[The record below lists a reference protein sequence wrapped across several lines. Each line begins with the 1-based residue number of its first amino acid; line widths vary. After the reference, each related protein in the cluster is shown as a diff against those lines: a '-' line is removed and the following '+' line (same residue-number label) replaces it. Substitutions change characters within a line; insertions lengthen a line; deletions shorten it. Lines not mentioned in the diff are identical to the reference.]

1 MLPLWF
7 AFACVNF
14 VLMFRFPGAETVPF
28 HFIWL
33 SLALVYGLAPWRPR
47 TMVVALAVVGV
58 ATFAALVHHA
68 HAGYIA
74 YEEVTEVPLM
84 SAIFLAMVWHVRRRQ
99 VALQEVQRLA
109 AIERGRAAA
118 RDMFVRL
125 ASHEMRTPLTV
136 VRGYAELIRSAQRDP
151 QTVEDAAI
159 VLDELDKLD
168 RTTRR
173 LVTLIGMDT
182 TATNVETDLDQL
194 LERTARRWELAAT
207 RAWRVEAGA
216 GSLAVDPERLEV
228 AVDCLLE
235 NAVKYSDDG
244 DAITLRG
251 RRRDGTVE
259 IEVADEGRGIRRTRS
274 TRSSASA
281 SAAPTPATAAAPAWV
296 SRWCSGSS
304 ASAAAPSRC
313 TAPWARARCSAS
325 SCRCSRRIRCRFRCP
340 GPTRRSPGRGP
351 DRPRPRSP
359 DQESR
364 GRLPTQRPGG
374 RRHRE
379 GDGAPGG
386 RRRGAD
392 GERAATGNRQR
403 AGREHGRG
411 PVRQPA
417 DRECD
422 RTGEA
427 VDRRHRHRVRGGV
440 RPGDRPRRRAHG
452 QRRCRAPAP
461 RRVTAAAWLRPPP
474 VPVTVTG

>member
-1 MLPLWF
+1 MSDTASPPADPYEASRRLIAVWF

-47 TMVVALAVVGV
+47 TMVAALAVVGV

-99 VALQEVQRLA
+99 VALREVQRLA

-182 TATNVETDLDQL
+182 TATNIETDLDQL

-207 RAWRVEAGA
+207 RAWRVEAAA

-235 NAVKYSDDG
+235 NAVKYSDEG

-259 IEVADEGRGIRRTRS
+259 IEVADEGRGIPPDEVDAVLGVGVRGSNAGDRGGTGLGLAVVQRVVRERGGSVSVHSTLGKGTVFGLEFPVQPPDPVPVPVSRS
-274 TRSSASA
+274 DEAFARAGSRPTAAGVTGPRESRSPAGSAS
-281 SAAPTPATAAAPAWV
+281 
-296 SRWCSGSS
+296 
-304 ASAAAPSRC
+304 
-313 TAPWARARCSAS
+313 
-325 SCRCSRRIRCRFRCP
+325 
-340 GPTRRSPGRGP
+340 RRSP
-351 DRPRPRSP
+351 SP
-359 DQESR
+359 
-364 GRLPTQRPGG
+364 
-374 RRHRE
+374 
-379 GDGAPGG
+379 
-386 RRRGAD
+386 
-392 GERAATGNRQR
+392 
-403 AGREHGRG
+403 
-411 PVRQPA
+411 
-417 DRECD
+417 
-422 RTGEA
+422 
-427 VDRRHRHRVRGGV
+427 
-440 RPGDRPRRRAHG
+440 
-452 QRRCRAPAP
+452 
-461 RRVTAAAWLRPPP
+461 
-474 VPVTVTG
+474 

>member
-1 MLPLWF
+1 MSDTASPPTDPYEASRRLIPLWF

-58 ATFAALVHHA
+58 ATFAALMHHA

-99 VALQEVQRLA
+99 VALHEVQRLA

-207 RAWRVEAGA
+207 RAWRVEAAA

-259 IEVADEGRGIRRTRS
+259 IEVADEGRGIPPDEVDAVLGVGVRGSNAGDRGGTGLGLAVVQRVVRERGGSVSVHSTLGESTVFGLEFPVQPPEPVPVPVSRS
-274 TRSSASA
+274 DEAFARAGSRPTAAGVTGPGESRSPAGSAS
-281 SAAPTPATAAAPAWV
+281 
-296 SRWCSGSS
+296 
-304 ASAAAPSRC
+304 
-313 TAPWARARCSAS
+313 
-325 SCRCSRRIRCRFRCP
+325 
-340 GPTRRSPGRGP
+340 RRSP
-351 DRPRPRSP
+351 
-359 DQESR
+359 SR
-364 GRLPTQRPGG
+364 
-374 RRHRE
+374 
-379 GDGAPGG
+379 
-386 RRRGAD
+386 
-392 GERAATGNRQR
+392 
-403 AGREHGRG
+403 
-411 PVRQPA
+411 
-417 DRECD
+417 
-422 RTGEA
+422 
-427 VDRRHRHRVRGGV
+427 
-440 RPGDRPRRRAHG
+440 
-452 QRRCRAPAP
+452 
-461 RRVTAAAWLRPPP
+461 
-474 VPVTVTG
+474 

>member
-1 MLPLWF
+1 MSDTASPPADPYEASRRLVPLWF

-47 TMVVALAVVGV
+47 TMVAALAVVGV

-68 HAGYIA
+68 HAGYIP

-109 AIERGRAAA
+109 AVERGRAAA

-182 TATNVETDLDQL
+182 AATNVETDLDQL

-207 RAWRVEAGA
+207 RAWRVEAAA

-251 RRRDGTVE
+251 RRRDGAVE
-259 IEVADEGRGIRRTRS
+259 IEVADEGRGIPPDEVDAVLGVGVRGSNAGDRGGTGLGLAVVQRVVRERGGSVSVHSTLGEGTVFGLEFPVQPPDPVPVPVSRS
-274 TRSSASA
+274 DEAFARAGSRPAAAGVTGPGESRSPADSAS
-281 SAAPTPATAAAPAWV
+281 
-296 SRWCSGSS
+296 
-304 ASAAAPSRC
+304 
-313 TAPWARARCSAS
+313 
-325 SCRCSRRIRCRFRCP
+325 
-340 GPTRRSPGRGP
+340 RRSP
-351 DRPRPRSP
+351 SP
-359 DQESR
+359 
-364 GRLPTQRPGG
+364 
-374 RRHRE
+374 
-379 GDGAPGG
+379 
-386 RRRGAD
+386 
-392 GERAATGNRQR
+392 
-403 AGREHGRG
+403 
-411 PVRQPA
+411 
-417 DRECD
+417 
-422 RTGEA
+422 
-427 VDRRHRHRVRGGV
+427 
-440 RPGDRPRRRAHG
+440 
-452 QRRCRAPAP
+452 
-461 RRVTAAAWLRPPP
+461 
-474 VPVTVTG
+474 

>member
-1 MLPLWF
+1 VIPLWF

-14 VLMFRFPGAETVPF
+14 VLMFRFPGAETIPF

-33 SLALVYGLAPWRPR
+33 SLALVYGLAPWRLR

-99 VALQEVQRLA
+99 VALHEVQRLA

-168 RTTRR
+168 RSTRR
-173 LVTLIGMDT
+173 LVTLIGLNT
-182 TATNVETDLDQL
+182 TATNVETDLDRL
-194 LERTARRWELAAT
+194 LERAARRWELAAT
-207 RAWRVEAGA
+207 RAWRVDAAA

-228 AVDCLLE
+228 ALDCLLE

-251 RRRDGTVE
+251 RRRDGRVE
-259 IEVADEGRGIRRTRS
+259 IEIADGGRGIPPDEVDVILGIGVRGSNAGDRGGTGLGLAVVQRVVRERGGSVSVHSTLGEGTIFGLELPVQPPDPVPVPLSRS
-274 TRSSASA
+274 DEAFARAGSPAAAGVTAPAESRSPADSAS
-281 SAAPTPATAAAPAWV
+281 
-296 SRWCSGSS
+296 
-304 ASAAAPSRC
+304 
-313 TAPWARARCSAS
+313 
-325 SCRCSRRIRCRFRCP
+325 
-340 GPTRRSPGRGP
+340 RRSP
-351 DRPRPRSP
+351 SP
-359 DQESR
+359 
-364 GRLPTQRPGG
+364 
-374 RRHRE
+374 
-379 GDGAPGG
+379 
-386 RRRGAD
+386 
-392 GERAATGNRQR
+392 
-403 AGREHGRG
+403 
-411 PVRQPA
+411 
-417 DRECD
+417 
-422 RTGEA
+422 
-427 VDRRHRHRVRGGV
+427 
-440 RPGDRPRRRAHG
+440 
-452 QRRCRAPAP
+452 
-461 RRVTAAAWLRPPP
+461 
-474 VPVTVTG
+474 

>member
-1 MLPLWF
+1 MSDTASPHDDPYEASRRLIAVWF

-47 TMVVALAVVGV
+47 TMVAALAVVGV

-68 HAGYIA
+68 HAGYIP

-207 RAWRVEAGA
+207 RVWRVDAAA

-259 IEVADEGRGIRRTRS
+259 IEVADQGRGIPPDEVDAVLGVGVRGSNAGNRGGTGLGLAVVQRVVRERGGSVSVHSTLGEGTVFGLEFPVQPPDPVPVPVSRS
-274 TRSSASA
+274 DEAFARAGSRPTAAGVTPGPRASRSPAGSAS
-281 SAAPTPATAAAPAWV
+281 
-296 SRWCSGSS
+296 
-304 ASAAAPSRC
+304 
-313 TAPWARARCSAS
+313 
-325 SCRCSRRIRCRFRCP
+325 
-340 GPTRRSPGRGP
+340 RRSP
-351 DRPRPRSP
+351 SP
-359 DQESR
+359 
-364 GRLPTQRPGG
+364 
-374 RRHRE
+374 
-379 GDGAPGG
+379 
-386 RRRGAD
+386 
-392 GERAATGNRQR
+392 
-403 AGREHGRG
+403 
-411 PVRQPA
+411 
-417 DRECD
+417 
-422 RTGEA
+422 
-427 VDRRHRHRVRGGV
+427 
-440 RPGDRPRRRAHG
+440 
-452 QRRCRAPAP
+452 
-461 RRVTAAAWLRPPP
+461 
-474 VPVTVTG
+474 